1 MRLTI
6 RILGTE
12 VLHITTEPDPTETGP
27 GDCTT
32 YPVGFVSRMPVPQDV
47 ELPDRE

>member
-1 MRLTI
+1 MRFVL

-12 VLHITTEPDPTETGP
+12 VFAVETGDAATEEP

-32 YPVGFVSRMPVPQDV
+32 YPVGFVRS
-47 ELPDRE
+47 EPDRLPSLYGGDE